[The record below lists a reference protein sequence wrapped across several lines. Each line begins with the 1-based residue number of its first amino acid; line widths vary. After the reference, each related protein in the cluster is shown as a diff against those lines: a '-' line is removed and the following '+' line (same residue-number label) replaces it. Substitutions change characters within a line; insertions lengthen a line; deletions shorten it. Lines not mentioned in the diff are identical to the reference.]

1 MSSFQAHVAKL
12 ARAAE
17 SVSADAE
24 QAPPAV
30 AIPLREAAQ
39 SLPPHIIAATDPVKL
54 NKQASIF
61 RCPAWAGLPSRPFH
75 LHCVRGKVPYP
86 ALGLQ
91 RFPYYLFG
99 KNPVCDY
106 VLEHPSISSVHAA
119 LIFNKEHVCFVL
131 LDLGSTNG
139 VRLEGKRVEPRKP
152 IPIAVGSVLQFGYS
166 TRTYELRAGAPP
178 QLKRLREDGDEDT
191 AAQRHGS
198 GLASADSGLCEAD
211 KVSLSA
217 AVAGTATCPATAP
230 SAVIASATSAATA
243 VSPAPE
249 GQVANEPR
257 TSSTT
262 AEAATSSAHGAVT
275 SDVGRMAEPAATTV
289 MHATA
294 DATGGS
300 PAEAATASAAAEYA
314 PIHLFQLVIK
324 HKDVENP
331 ISRGRNK
338 GEIIT
343 RSRADALDMARYI
356 LADHRRRV
364 PVAPDLGFSPWTPE
378 EFVAAVDEYCEM
390 SAKKK
395 RGDLGVVEK
404 GTFADEIDKA
414 AFRLRRGEVSAP
426 VETQLGVHLLY
437 RCD

>member
-1 MSSFQAHVAKL
+1 MSSFQAHVEKL

-17 SVSADAE
+17 TVSADAE
-24 QAPPAV
+24 QASPTV

-106 VLEHPSISSVHAA
+106 VLEHPSISFVHAA

-139 VRLEGKRVEPRKP
+139 VRLEGRRVEPRKP

-178 QLKRLREDGDEDT
+178 QLKRLREDGAEDT
-191 AAQRHGS
+191 AAQRHGL
-198 GLASADSGLCEAD
+198 GLASTDSRVCEAD

-217 AVAGTATCPATAP
+217 AVAGTATCPATVP
-230 SAVIASATSAATA
+230 SAVAASATSAAA
-243 VSPAPE
+243 PVCAPPE
-249 GQVANEPR
+249 GQVASEPR
-257 TSSTT
+257 ASSAT
-262 AEAATSSAHGAVT
+262 AETATSSAHDAVT
-275 SDVGRMAEPAATTV
+275 SAAGWMAEPAATAV
-289 MHATA
+289 MQTTA

-300 PAEAATASAAAEYA
+300 PAAVAASALAEYA

-331 ISRGRNK
+331 VSRGRNK

-356 LADHRRRV
+356 LADHQRRV
-364 PVAPDLGFSPWTPE
+364 PVAAALGFSPWTPE
-378 EFVAAVDEYCEM
+378 EFVAAVDEYCEV

-404 GTFADEIDKA
+404 GTFADEIDEA